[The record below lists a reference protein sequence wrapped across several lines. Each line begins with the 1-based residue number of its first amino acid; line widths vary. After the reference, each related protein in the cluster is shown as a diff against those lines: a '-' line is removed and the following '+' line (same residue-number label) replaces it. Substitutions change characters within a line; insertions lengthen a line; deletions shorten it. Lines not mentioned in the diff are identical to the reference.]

1 MNTNREIFGIVEH
14 ISLPELSVF
23 DIPAKID
30 TGAFSGAFHV
40 VDIHEYVNDAGKK
53 MLKFTIPSTGKTMEL
68 TRFARTFV
76 RSSTG
81 HRIKRYLLDTTIMV
95 NNVEYPIRLGLSDRS
110 DMAFEVLVGRRFLN
124 KHDILVD
131 VKRNQEYDIDK
142 GKKK

>member
-1 MNTNREIFGIVEH
+1 MITNREIFGIVEH
-14 ISLPELSVF
+14 VSLPELSVF

-30 TGAFSGAFHV
+30 TGAFSGAVHV
-40 VDIHEYVNDAGKK
+40 VDIKEYKNKLGKK
-53 MLKFTIPSTGKTMEL
+53 KLKFTIPSTGKTMVL
-68 TRFARTFV
+68 TRYAKTYV

-81 HRIKRYLLDTTIMV
+81 HRRKRYLLDTTIMV

-110 DMAFEVLVGRRFLN
+110 DMKFEVLVGRRFLN

-131 VKRNQEYDIDK
+131 VKRNQEYDLDR

>member
-1 MNTNREIFGIVEH
+1 MITNREIFGIVEH
-14 ISLPELSVF
+14 VSLPELSVF

-30 TGAFSGAFHV
+30 TGAFSGAVHV
-40 VDIHEYVNDAGKK
+40 VDIKEYKNKLGKK
-53 MLKFTIPSTGKTMEL
+53 KLQFTIPSTGKTMVL
-68 TRFARTFV
+68 TRYAKTYV

-81 HRIKRYLLDTTIMV
+81 HRRKRYLLDTTIMV

-110 DMAFEVLVGRRFLN
+110 DMKFEVLVGRRFLN

-131 VKRNQEYDIDK
+131 VKRNQEYDLDR

>member
-1 MNTNREIFGIVEH
+1 MITNREIFGIVEH
-14 ISLPELSVF
+14 VSLPELSVF

-30 TGAFSGAFHV
+30 TGAFSGAVHV
-40 VDIHEYVNDAGKK
+40 VDIKEYKNKLGKK
-53 MLKFTIPSTGKTMEL
+53 KLQFTIPSTGKTMVL
-68 TRFARTFV
+68 TRYAKTYV

-81 HRIKRYLLDTTIMV
+81 HRRKRHLLDTTIMV

-110 DMAFEVLVGRRFLN
+110 DMKFEVLVGRRFLN

-131 VKRNQEYDIDK
+131 VKRNQEYDLDR